1 MRIIKIT
8 CIGHSGFLLELPEYN
23 LIFDY
28 FTDKK
33 VVITPEVFKN
43 KKTCV
48 FASHNHHDHYNTKIF
63 DWNSWGEVMYILDAS
78 CEIRNKNKNENII
91 TVREGENLDIFDGV
105 INVKTYGSTDEGV
118 SFLVTVGNSVIFH
131 AGDLNDWYWE
141 DESTP
146 EELIQDEENY
156 LNIIKKLAGEKVD
169 IAFIPKDPR
178 LKHNAGRGIEHFR
191 KIVAPE
197 RIIPM
202 HFPGNDG
209 LIY

>member
-1 MRIIKIT
+1 M
-8 CIGHSGFLLELPEYN
+8 
-23 LIFDY
+23 IFDY

-33 VVITPEVFKN
+33 GVITPEVFKN

-48 FASHNHHDHYNTKIF
+48 FTSHSHHDHYNTKIF
-63 DWNSWGEVMYILDAS
+63 DWNSWGDVIYILDS
-78 CEIRNKNKNENII
+78 GCKITDKNII
-91 TVREGENLDIFDGV
+91 TVREGENLDIFDGA

-118 SFLVTVGNSVIFH
+118 SFLVTVGSSVIFH

-156 LNIIKKLAGEKVD
+156 LRIIKKLAGQKID
-169 IAFIPKDPR
+169 IAFIPEDPR
-178 LKHNAGRGIEHFR
+178 LKYNAKRGIEHFR

-197 RIIPM
+197 KIIPM

-209 LIY
+209 LTY